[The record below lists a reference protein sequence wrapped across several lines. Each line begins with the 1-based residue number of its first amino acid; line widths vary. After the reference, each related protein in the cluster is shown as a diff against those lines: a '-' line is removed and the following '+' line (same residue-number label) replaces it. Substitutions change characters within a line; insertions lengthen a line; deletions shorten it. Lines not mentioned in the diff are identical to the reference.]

1 MFVAGES
8 GRQTSQQGA
17 SRGRHGGS
25 KPHHRDKQP
34 ASESAAHGDSESDTS
49 GSPSAVSSYRVPIK
63 PPASR
68 SLGEEFAFLPL
79 NILT

>member
-1 MFVAGES
+1 MVVAGES
-8 GRQTSQQGA
+8 SRQTAQQVA
-17 SRGRHGGS
+17 SRMRHTSS

-34 ASESAAHGDSESDTS
+34 AAESAAHGDSESDTS

-68 SLGEEFAFLPL
+68 SLGW
-79 NILT
+79 